1 MSKAEH
7 PRGPQMVRL
16 VDLVFP
22 DQTNHQGDMFGGAA
36 LAFMDKVAFL
46 AAARLARRGFVTAAV
61 ERMDFKAPVLVG
73 ELVDLTGIVRSVGRT
88 SMNVRVSLWA
98 ENLLTGT
105 RRLTTQGDFIMVATD
120 RKTNKTPLPPVPDYE
135 KDPAGITRTNELVFP
150 GDTDHRGLLFGGRA
164 LNLMEKAAFVA
175 ASRHARAS
183 VVMAALKEIDFS
195 ASIHVGEMIDIS
207 ARVTSVGR
215 TSMRVAVRLCAED
228 LQTGERRQA
237 TEGEF
242 VMVALDEAGQP
253 TLAPPL
259 TKED

>member
-1 MSKAEH
+1 MSGH
-7 PRGPQMVRL
+7 PHKVRL
-16 VDLVFP
+16 ADLVFP

-61 ERMDFKAPVLVG
+61 ERTDFKSPVLVG
-73 ELVDLTGIVRSVGRT
+73 ELVDLSGEVRSVGRT

-98 ENLLTGT
+98 EDLLTGI
-105 RRLTTQGDFIMVATD
+105 RRLTTEGDFIMVATD
-120 RKTNKTPLPPVPDYE
+120 RKTNKAPLPPVPDYAPE
-135 KDPAGITRTNELVFP
+135 PKGVTRTAELVFP

-175 ASRHARAS
+175 ASRHARCS
-183 VVMAALKEIDFS
+183 VVMAALKEINF
-195 ASIHVGEMIDIS
+195 AAPIHVGEMIEIT
-207 ARVTSVGR
+207 ARVARVGR

-228 LQTGERRQA
+228 LQTGARRQA

-242 VMVALDEAGQP
+242 VMVALGEDGKP
-253 TLAPPL
+253 TKAPPL
-259 TKED
+259 IKE